1 MCSLVCIYLRASV
14 DILLICRRPSYVVI
28 LRYVWHH
35 IRLRRRRVVK
45 IVPKYCFDA
54 FICRGRLWLYSS
66 AGRLKTFRPVFSGQ
80 AKDTLAGTVG
90 LLYKQSGL
98 KDTINGFT
106 RMGGPLGWPL
116 TADRRHL
123 FPLNACMLY
132 ASRACAIQLSCIRRS
147 ASCREPRSC
156 PDQSRLPPSPHRM

>member
-1 MCSLVCIYLRASV
+1 MLNSR
-14 DILLICRRPSYVVI
+14 
-28 LRYVWHH
+28 
-35 IRLRRRRVVK
+35 
-45 IVPKYCFDA
+45 KYCFDA

-106 RMGGPLGWPL
+106 RMGGATWL
-116 TADRRHL
+116 AFDSRQAAFISFER
-123 FPLNACMLY
+123 LY
-132 ASRACAIQLSCIRRS
+132 AICSSGMCDSTVVYPSECFLS
-147 ASCREPRSC
+147 
-156 PDQSRLPPSPHRM
+156 

>member
-1 MCSLVCIYLRASV
+1 VCSLVCIYLRASV

-35 IRLRRRRVVK
+35 IRLCRRRVVK

-90 LLYKQSGL
+90 LLYKQCGL
-98 KDTINGFT
+98 KDTIDGFL
-106 RMGGPLGWPL
+106 RMR
-116 TADRRHL
+116 THL
-123 FPLNACMLY
+123 AGL
-132 ASRACAIQLSCIRRS
+132 
-147 ASCREPRSC
+147 
-156 PDQSRLPPSPHRM
+156 